1 MSVVGKQLNPVQQSS
16 SGAAAAAAAS
26 ASSSSSSS
34 VSGTSASSGSAASEA
49 NGGTSSGLAAAAAAA
64 AAAASSVGGEGCAG
78 AGDSKRSTE
87 PSSVTPEDVLH
98 LTKITDDYL
107 CSANANVFEIDF
119 TRFKIRDLESGAVLF
134 EIAKPP
140 SEQFPDG
147 LSVEETMLAAAE
159 ELTLEDTAD
168 PNAGR
173 YVRYQFTPAFLNLK
187 TVGATVEF
195 TVGSQPVNN
204 FRMIE
209 RHFFRDR
216 LLKTFDFEFGYCFP
230 YSKNTCEHIYEFPNL
245 PPDLVAEMISSPFET
260 RSDSFYFVENRLVMH
275 NKADYAYDGGIIV

>member
-1 MSVVGKQLNPVQQSS
+1 MSVVGKQLNPVQSSSAGAVTTSSSSAAAGSSSAGSGVEANGGSGGS
-16 SGAAAAAAAS
+16 SGAAAAGGGASNDAKRAAEPC
-26 ASSSSSSS
+26 S
-34 VSGTSASSGSAASEA
+34 VSPDE
-49 NGGTSSGLAAAAAAA
+49 
-64 AAAASSVGGEGCAG
+64 
-78 AGDSKRSTE
+78 
-87 PSSVTPEDVLH
+87 VLH

-140 SEQFPDG
+140 SEQYPDG

-159 ELTLEDTAD
+159 ELSLEDTAD

-216 LLKTFDFEFGYCFP
+216 LLKTFDFEFGYCIP

>member
-1 MSVVGKQLNPVQQSS
+1 MSVVGKQLNPVQSS
-16 SGAAAAAAAS
+16 SAAAVA
-26 ASSSSSSS
+26 ASSSSAAGSSS
-34 VSGTSASSGSAASEA
+34 SAGSGAEA
-49 NGGTSSGLAAAAAAA
+49 NGGSGGAAGT
-64 AAAASSVGGEGCAG
+64 AASGGGG
-78 AGDSKRSTE
+78 ASNDSKRSAE
-87 PSSVTPEDVLH
+87 PSSVSPDEVLH

-140 SEQFPDG
+140 SEQYPDG

-159 ELTLEDTAD
+159 ELSLEDTAD

-216 LLKTFDFEFGYCFP
+216 LLKTFDFEFGYCIP